1 MGKIYNLRQ
10 INEFRKKLYDILTA
24 DGDFEE
30 EARAICAFDDMIIAG
45 NYGSPDRKATK
56 KEAMQVW
63 SEIMEFN
70 TPESYA
76 EIMSM

>member
-10 INEFRKKLYDILTA
+10 INEFREKLYQCVLDLG
-24 DGDFEE
+24 GDEDDAKSICVFE
-30 EARAICAFDDMIIAG
+30 DMVIGG

-76 EIMSM
+76 YIMTM